1 MLLKKITSIFK
12 YFKDFLIGIYI
23 RSENR
28 EEKFK
33 TIYKFSYW
41 KSSTSKSF
49 SGSGSEMNSTQN
61 IRKELFEFIKRENIN
76 TILDL
81 PCGDFYWM
89 SQINLDHLVY
99 TGADIVDEI
108 IEDNKKKYEKKNLR
122 FIKIDIIKD
131 NLEKYDLIINRDCL
145 VHFDNNEIN
154 ETLNNIKKSNSI
166 FFGSTIF
173 SQEYS
178 NDVSEKPDKWRP
190 INLTKD
196 PFNLP
201 KPYTI
206 LNDNCEGKFDSNKFF
221 AIWKIKD
228 L

>member
-1 MLLKKITSIFK
+1 MLLKKITSILK

-23 RSENR
+23 RSKNK

-33 TIYKFSYW
+33 LIYKFSYW

-49 SGSGSEMNSTQN
+49 SGSGSEINATQN
-61 IRKELFEFIKRENIN
+61 IRKDLFEFIKRENIN
-76 TILDL
+76 TILDA

-89 SQINLDHLVY
+89 SKMNLDDFVY

-108 IEDNKKKYEKKNLR
+108 IEENKKKYEKKNLK

-131 NLEKYDLIINRDCL
+131 SLKKYDLIINRDCL
-145 VHFDNNEIN
+145 VHFDNNEII
-154 ETLNNIKKSNSI
+154 ETLNTLKSLI
-166 FFGSTIF
+166 LLFGSTIF
-173 SQEYS
+173 LEKYS
-178 NDVSEKPDKWRP
+178 NDLSKKPDKWRP

-201 KPYTI
+201 KPYII
-206 LNDNCEGKFDSNKFF
+206 LNDNYEGEFDSNKFF